1 MSMVTGSVET
11 IAVVNTSKQKIKS
24 LSIETSLEIKLYVK
38 LKTYKWILRYC
49 VFRSVNLWSDL
60 LRFLIIICYYLYSI
74 SFKTK

>member
-38 LKTYKWILRYC
+38 LKTYK
-49 VFRSVNLWSDL
+49 
-60 LRFLIIICYYLYSI
+60 
-74 SFKTK
+74 